1 MRKILNILL
10 NIMKPN
16 TVDLRYGLIT
26 KSSIIKHNIILQKIY
41 RDYILNKP
49 SQIIYLPSV
58 KHKTLLITSYAD
70 KGLVSGM
77 ATLTPNEKVLLM
89 NDDVL
94 GQNFRVYL
102 LKILLKVNMDFF
114 SKDVQTL
121 VEGLIR
127 GFDNVYK
134 YSDLLKMPPT
144 LYKIVGD
151 RTTTLIQHMI
161 VTVWNNRDFS
171 FEILRDFCNDNKQV
185 LLDSFEQKKDIKSLT
200 FSEIV
205 TIGKFIKLLKENKID
220 NFLFNIIDPDNLS
233 KLSFYYQPLD
243 SRKQTDQTNS
253 DLVICDSKGY
263 LEPIYYDVKSM
274 IRMCAFRHLFIFHG
288 NENVYKKL
296 FNSIKSNIH
305 QKIKDLPEGVEK
317 QNLLNISNKHFSIK
331 QEDISDKAKYEKL
344 IRFLLQEIFKN
355 KMEMNFSI
363 GIAAENDFHMDIYY
377 TPELVA
383 CIETF
388 AKTQKAKD
396 YLITLFPKIPK
407 IDAKSNIEHQLSFF
421 ELVEEYIPHLKEN
434 YIKAITL

>member
-10 NIMKPN
+10 NIIKPN

-26 KSSIIKHNIILQKIY
+26 KSSIIKHNIMLQKIY

-253 DLVICDSKGY
+253 DLVICDSKG
-263 LEPIYYDVKSM
+263 
-274 IRMCAFRHLFIFHG
+274 
-288 NENVYKKL
+288 
-296 FNSIKSNIH
+296 
-305 QKIKDLPEGVEK
+305 
-317 QNLLNISNKHFSIK
+317 
-331 QEDISDKAKYEKL
+331 
-344 IRFLLQEIFKN
+344 
-355 KMEMNFSI
+355 
-363 GIAAENDFHMDIYY
+363 
-377 TPELVA
+377 
-383 CIETF
+383 
-388 AKTQKAKD
+388 
-396 YLITLFPKIPK
+396 
-407 IDAKSNIEHQLSFF
+407 
-421 ELVEEYIPHLKEN
+421 
-434 YIKAITL
+434 